1 MTTPPA
7 SSGDAHARVPR
18 TGDVL
23 VAQLH
28 ATGFALRVP
37 ILIAA
42 VAAVLGTVF
51 LAIQV
56 ASGGMEKNLLVQP
69 SYLPGIVGALL
80 PVAIWAREERFGPG
94 FMWTL
99 PVDRT
104 RHALLKVLAGWLWLM
119 AAAALYALCLVVLS
133 IVAGDTVR
141 PVETLQ
147 LLTVPYSRSVPVD
160 PATLQVVRWAP
171 GPIVWVIPFASATAT
186 YLVASAA
193 MLGVRHPLR
202 WLIAVVVGLP
212 LVNITGSFLG
222 RRLGVEWM
230 EDGPARVISGRYG
243 LETLLTL
250 RTWSLDRRVTL
261 TTGETVHAWF
271 GVPDTGAWAIAAL
284 LWTVAGALALWAAA
298 ARHRERRRA

>member
-1 MTTPPA
+1 MTTPRA

-28 ATGFALRVP
+28 ATAFALRVP

-51 LAIQV
+51 LAVRI
-56 ASGGMEKNLLVQP
+56 ASGDMEKNLLAQP
-69 SYLPGIVGALL
+69 SSLPGIVGALL
-80 PVAIWAREERFGPG
+80 PAAIWAREERFGPG

-99 PVDRT
+99 PVDRS

-119 AAAALYALCLVVLS
+119 AGAALYVLCLLVLS

-141 PVETLQ
+141 PVETLHV
-147 LLTVPYSRSVPVD
+147 LTAPYSRSMPVD
-160 PATLQVVRWAP
+160 PATLQVVHWAP
-171 GPIVWVIPFASATAT
+171 GAIVWAIPFASATAT
-186 YLVASAA
+186 YLIASAA
-193 MLGVRHPLR
+193 MLGVRYPLR
-202 WLIAVVVGLP
+202 WLMAVVVGVP
-212 LVNITGSFLG
+212 LVNITGAFLG
-222 RRLGVEWM
+222 QRLGIAWM
-230 EDGPARVISGRYG
+230 ENGPARVISGRYG

-271 GVPDTGAWAIAAL
+271 GVPDMGAWTLAAV
-284 LWTVAGALALWAAA
+284 LWTAAGALALWAAA
-298 ARHRERRRA
+298 ARHGERRRA